1 MRSQGARWLH
11 AGCTGMQPGCT
22 RCSVRAAAYERSP
35 VANTKLPC
43 EQVRLSDGGS
53 VSLLWATPSAG
64 PREAGAPVLLLL
76 PGVNNDAHMGYVKH
90 VQAVAAR
97 ACRHDLSTA
106 HPLYSAPSLQHT
118 LSTAHPL
125 YSAPSLQHILSTARP
140 LFTVRDGHACP

>member
-1 MRSQGARWLH
+1 
-11 AGCTGMQPGCT
+11 MQPGCT

-106 HPLYSAPSLQHT
+106 HPLYSAPSLH
-118 LSTAHPL
+118 
-125 YSAPSLQHILSTARP
+125 SARWPCLP
-140 LFTVRDGHACP
+140 VRHSP

>member
-1 MRSQGARWLH
+1 MRSQGARRLQ
-11 AGCTGMQPGCT
+11 AGCTGMQPECT

-43 EQVRLSDGGS
+43 EQVRLADGGS

-97 ACRHDLSTA
+97 ACRHDLST
-106 HPLYSAPSLQHT
+106 STPSLQHT
-118 LSTAHPL
+118 LSTA
-125 YSAPSLQHILSTARP
+125 RP
-140 LFTVRDGHACP
+140 LSTVRDGHACP

>member
-1 MRSQGARWLH
+1 
-11 AGCTGMQPGCT
+11 MQPGCT
-22 RCSVRAAAYERSP
+22 RCSVRAAAYECSP

-97 ACRHDLSTA
+97 ACRHDLSTSTPSLLA
-106 HPLYSAPSLQHT
+106 HPLYSTPSLQRALSSQCAMAMLAREALT
-118 LSTAHPL
+118 LTLTLTP
-125 YSAPSLQHILSTARP
+125 
-140 LFTVRDGHACP
+140 

>member
-1 MRSQGARWLH
+1 
-11 AGCTGMQPGCT
+11 MQPGCT

-43 EQVRLSDGGS
+43 EQVLLSDGGS

-76 PGVNNDAHMGYVKH
+76 PGVNNDAHMGYVQH

-97 ACRHDLSTA
+97 A
-106 HPLYSAPSLQHT
+106 YQHT

-125 YSAPSLQHILSTARP
+125 YSTPEP
-140 LFTVRDGHACP
+140 